1 LVSKD
6 LGGIKITLNKYHK
19 IGYRW
24 FGQFTERKAS
34 DKLKSDLQSAHME
47 IRAGAYLS
55 FIMLNSILTT
65 IASFAVITTMVF
77 VILPSVGVNF
87 DFGLTLFFLIIP
99 FLLGVVVYF
108 IFLMLP
114 GSKAKSRGKK
124 IDLYLAYALNFIS
137 AMSSAGVTP
146 TEIFKSLS
154 KQEIY
159 GEIKEEASWIYRDV
173 TLLGTDII
181 SSIRANIERTP
192 SRKFKE
198 FLQGVIVT
206 VTSGGSLK
214 SYFMNKSNQYMWENR
229 QQQKQMLESLGI
241 MAESYVTAAVAGI
254 LLLLIVIP
262 LMMIISGDFNATFL
276 YVLIFMV
283 VPLIH
288 IGFAVVIKSMSQG
301 A

>member
-1 LVSKD
+1 
-6 LGGIKITLNKYHK
+6 
-19 IGYRW
+19 
-24 FGQFTERKAS
+24 
-34 DKLKSDLQSAHME
+34 ME
-47 IRAGAYLS
+47 IRGGAYLS
-55 FIMLNSILTT
+55 IAMLNSLLTT
-65 IASFAVITTMVF
+65 IATFAVFTTLVF
-77 VILPSVGVNF
+77 VVFPAMGIYLNL
-87 DFGLTLFFLIIP
+87 GLTLFFVFLP
-99 FLLGVVVYF
+99 FLLGAAVYF
-108 IFLMLP
+108 IFLMIP

-154 KQEIY
+154 KQDIY

-181 SSIRANIERTP
+181 TAIRANIERTP

-214 SYFMNKSNQYMWENR
+214 SYFMNKASQYMWENR
-229 QQQKQMLESLGI
+229 QQQKQLLESLGI

-276 YVLIFMV
+276 YILIFMV
-283 VPLIH
+283 VPLVH
-288 IGFAVVIKSMSQG
+288 IGFAVVIKGMSQG